1 MFAHTAGFQS
11 LAEHDGPFLTFMVPA
26 PSSTADAAHRFEVEQ
41 ANAFKEISDIWP
53 PDEIET
59 LGQRLAGLPH
69 DSGAAAV
76 AIHAKGG
83 PTIVEFIEN
92 GIENARLDEGPLP
105 RLAPLIEARQRL
117 IAHIV
122 VEADLTGANITAIDR
137 GKVVATDAFDGA
149 TVHVHRAHP
158 GGRSE
163 QRAENTWETNAD
175 NVAEAVR
182 VLADQVEAR
191 LILVSGPTRAQSMVA
206 RSIADIITTRVEC
219 VDAGDLDGIA
229 AEVLRYTADVAAR
242 DSKAIIAKAREAQGT
257 GQAPTST
264 EQLIEAL
271 GLGQVDTLLIHDGA
285 DTTFGPEPRLIDRC
299 IKQALLTD
307 SDIRIVPNVDIL
319 DNGAAALLRWQP
331 ETSN

>member
-1 MFAHTAGFQS
+1 MFAHTTGFQS
-11 LAEHDGPFLTFMVPA
+11 LAEHNGPFLTLMVPA
-26 PSSTADAAHRFEVEQ
+26 PSSTADAAHRFKVEQ

-59 LGQRLAGLPH
+59 LGQTLAGLPH
-69 DSGAAAV
+69 DAGAAAV

-117 IAHIV
+117 IAHVV

-137 GKVVATDAFDGA
+137 GKVVATDAIDGA
-149 TVHVHRAHP
+149 TVHVHRSHP

-182 VLADQVEAR
+182 VLADQVGAR

-206 RSIADIITTRVEC
+206 RSIADTITTRVVMVSMPVTSTASLPRSC
-219 VDAGDLDGIA
+219 V
-229 AEVLRYTADVAAR
+229 TP
-242 DSKAIIAKAREAQGT
+242 
-257 GQAPTST
+257 PTSQPAT
-264 EQLIEAL
+264 VQRSSQRLARPKGPDRHQLR
-271 GLGQVDTLLIHDGA
+271 
-285 DTTFGPEPRLIDRC
+285 P
-299 IKQALLTD
+299 
-307 SDIRIVPNVDIL
+307 
-319 DNGAAALLRWQP
+319 
-331 ETSN
+331 SN